1 VASVVAY
8 VPALGFAFCWATQ
21 GAAAGA
27 TEAFGVATAVMAVVT
42 VYCTGMIY
50 ASLKPIRQWASPL
63 VTRNYLLFAAF
74 SGAACLAA
82 LAALAGGPAGT
93 PALLALLLALSGLFA
108 KLRYWRTID
117 RMPATSTIESATGL
131 GALGKVRMLESP
143 NTQDNYLLKEMGFR
157 IGRKHAAKLRRIA
170 LVVGFALPAVL
181 MLGAL
186 AVGFQ
191 TSPAL
196 AALLAVAGAILSL
209 AGLIAERW
217 LFFAEATH
225 TVVLYYGRPA

>member
-1 VASVVAY
+1 
-8 VPALGFAFCWATQ
+8 
-21 GAAAGA
+21 
-27 TEAFGVATAVMAVVT
+27 M
-42 VYCTGMIY
+42 
-50 ASLKPIRQWASPL
+50 
-63 VTRNYLLFAAF
+63 
-74 SGAACLAA
+74 
-82 LAALAGGPAGT
+82 

-108 KLRYWRTID
+108 KLRYWRMID
-117 RMPATSTIESATGL
+117 HTPATSTIESATGL
-131 GALGKVRMLESP
+131 GALGRVRMLESP

-170 LVVGFALPAVL
+170 LVVGFMLPAVL
-181 MLGAL
+181 MLAAL
-186 AVGFQ
+186 TVGFS

-196 AALLAVAGAILSL
+196 AALLAVVGAVLSL